1 MAKEKGKFTI
11 SDLNSAMS
19 KNSQFGGLLSDGH
32 GVSKITEYISTGNY
46 ILNACMTGS
55 LFRGIPNNRSVC
67 VSGPSGVGKTYLIL
81 NMCRE
86 AQKMGY
92 FIVFYDSENAVDEDL
107 AISFGIDL
115 NLFRYEPVQ
124 TVQEFRSNVTSMVDL
139 LIEQK
144 KEGNEIPKIFIAL
157 DSAGNL
163 ATQKEIDDAKTYS
176 DKSDMS
182 RAKVMKSIFRIL
194 MSKLGIINGS
204 FLFSNHVYSSLDM
217 YAQTIQSGGTGLT
230 YGASIILNLS
240 KAKLKEGAN
249 QTGIVVTAKPD
260 KNRFCKPTV
269 VKFHISYDH
278 GMNPFV
284 GLEEYMSWDICGVQ
298 RGKFITDKEYGKL
311 SESQKEL
318 CRQHP
323 MDETVWFQPSDAGRG
338 ICTKHSTTAF
348 KLNEVWSKKV
358 WTNDRLNEM
367 DAYIK
372 PLFSYSKSG
381 DEEILDMLNDDEEN
395 NEETNE

>member
-1 MAKEKGKFTI
+1 MQLKKLKVKSVKENSSTKVN
-11 SDLNSAMS
+11 DLTVADVQHYITNNGVINHNS
-19 KNSQFGGLLSDGH
+19 
-32 GVSKITEYISTGNY
+32 
-46 ILNACMTGS
+46 
-55 LFRGIPNNRSVC
+55 
-67 VSGPSGVGKTYLIL
+67 
-81 NMCRE
+81 
-86 AQKMGY
+86 
-92 FIVFYDSENAVDEDL
+92 
-107 AISFGIDL
+107 
-115 NLFRYEPVQ
+115 
-124 TVQEFRSNVTSMVDL
+124 
-139 LIEQK
+139 
-144 KEGNEIPKIFIAL
+144 
-157 DSAGNL
+157 
-163 ATQKEIDDAKTYS
+163 
-176 DKSDMS
+176 
-182 RAKVMKSIFRIL
+182 
-194 MSKLGIINGS
+194 
-204 FLFSNHVYSSLDM
+204 
-217 YAQTIQSGGTGLT
+217 GLT

-284 GLEEYMSWDICGVQ
+284 GLEEYMAWDICGVQ

-381 DEEILDMLNDDEEN
+381 DEEILDMLNDDEES
-395 NEETNE
+395 NEELNE